1 MNRVL
6 LQAQNISKV
15 YGEASKTIAVNNINL
30 QIREG
35 EIVSIVG
42 KSGSGKST
50 LLYMLSGVETPT
62 TGTIKLFDKDIA
74 KLREKEKSILRLS
87 KIGFVFQFFNL
98 IPNYSAYD
106 NAILPAMLA
115 KNRISQDRVN
125 ELFSIVGLGD
135 KKASL
140 PSQLS
145 GGEQQRVA
153 IIRAL
158 INNPRIIFAD
168 EPTGN
173 LDSSSGKRIIDLLFD
188 LTRKENKTLV
198 YVTHDIAIAQK
209 ANRIVELSDGEIINE
224 TTNICKEYK
233 V

>member
-1 MNRVL
+1 M
-6 LQAQNISKV
+6 
-15 YGEASKTIAVNNINL
+15 
-30 QIREG
+30 
-35 EIVSIVG
+35 
-42 KSGSGKST
+42 
-50 LLYMLSGVETPT
+50 
-62 TGTIKLFDKDIA
+62 
-74 KLREKEKSILRLS
+74 
-87 KIGFVFQFFNL
+87 

-188 LTRKENKTLV
+188 FTRKENKTLV

>member
-15 YGEASKTIAVNNINL
+15 YGETSKTIAVNKINL
-30 QIREG
+30 QIEEG

-50 LLYMLSGVETPT
+50 LLYMLSGVEFPT
-62 TGTIKLFDKDIA
+62 TGTVKLFDKDIA
-74 KLREKEKSILRLS
+74 KLKEKEKSNLRLS
-87 KIGFVFQFFNL
+87 QIGFIFQFFNL

-106 NAILPAMLA
+106 NAILPALLA
-115 KNRISQDRVN
+115 KKPISHDKVN
-125 ELFSIVGLGD
+125 ELFSIVGLTD

-153 IIRAL
+153 IVRAL
-158 INNPRIIFAD
+158 INNPQILFAD

-173 LDSSSGKRIIDLLFD
+173 LDSANGKIIFDLLFD
-188 LTRKENKTLV
+188 LTKKENKTLV
-198 YVTHDIAIAQK
+198 YVTHDSFIAQK
-209 ANRIVELSDGEIINE
+209 AHRIIELSDGEIINE
-224 TTNICKEYK
+224 TTNICK
-233 V
+233 

>member
-74 KLREKEKSILRLS
+74 KLREKEKSILR
-87 KIGFVFQFFNL
+87 
-98 IPNYSAYD
+98 
-106 NAILPAMLA
+106 
-115 KNRISQDRVN
+115 
-125 ELFSIVGLGD
+125 
-135 KKASL
+135 SL
-140 PSQLS
+140 
-145 GGEQQRVA
+145 
-153 IIRAL
+153 
-158 INNPRIIFAD
+158 
-168 EPTGN
+168 T
-173 LDSSSGKRIIDLLFD
+173 
-188 LTRKENKTLV
+188 
-198 YVTHDIAIAQK
+198 
-209 ANRIVELSDGEIINE
+209 
-224 TTNICKEYK
+224 
-233 V
+233 

>member
-15 YGEASKTIAVNNINL
+15 YGEVSETIAVNNIDL
-30 QIREG
+30 QIKEG

-50 LLYMLSGVETPT
+50 LLYMLSGVEAPT
-62 TGTIKLFDKDIA
+62 TGIIKLFDKDIS
-74 KLREKEKSILRLS
+74 KLKSKEKSILRLS
-87 KIGFVFQFFNL
+87 QIGFIFQFFNL

-106 NAILPAMLA
+106 NAILPALLA
-115 KNRISQDRVN
+115 KNKISHDKVN

-135 KKASL
+135 KKALL

-153 IIRAL
+153 IVRAL
-158 INNPRIIFAD
+158 INSPRILFAD

-173 LDSSSGKRIIDLLFD
+173 LDSSNGKIVFDLLLDF
-188 LTRKENKTLV
+188 TRKENKTLV
-198 YVTHDIAIAQK
+198 YVTHDTSIAQK
-209 ANRIVELSDGEIINE
+209 AHRIIELSDGEIINE
-224 TTNICKEYK
+224 TTNICKEHK
-233 V
+233 A

>member
-1 MNRVL
+1 MDKVL
-6 LQAQNISKV
+6 LQAHNISKV
-15 YGEASKTIAVNNINL
+15 YGEATKTTAVNNISL

-42 KSGSGKST
+42 RSGSGKST
-50 LLYMLSGVETPT
+50 LLYMLSGVEAPT
-62 TGTIKLFDKDIA
+62 TGSVRLLDKDIT

-87 KIGFVFQFFNL
+87 QIGFVFQFFNL

-106 NAILPAMLA
+106 NAILPALLA
-115 KNRISQDRVN
+115 KNKISHDKVD
-125 ELFSIVGLGD
+125 ELFSIVGLAD
-135 KKASL
+135 KKNSL

-173 LDSSSGKRIIDLLFD
+173 LDSSSGKRIMDLLFD
-188 LTRKENKTLV
+188 ITKEENKTLV

-224 TTNICKEYK
+224 ITNICKEYK
-233 V
+233 A